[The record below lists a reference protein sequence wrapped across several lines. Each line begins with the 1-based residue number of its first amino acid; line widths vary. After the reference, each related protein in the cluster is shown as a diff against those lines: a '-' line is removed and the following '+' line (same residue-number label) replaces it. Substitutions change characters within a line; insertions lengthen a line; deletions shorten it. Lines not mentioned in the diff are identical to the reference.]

1 MLNPIT
7 ALEAIIV
14 NRMLKNFE
22 IDKKRDML
30 YPDLACYQMNI
41 AEMASRAVEDGA
53 DEDLLPSW
61 SKFAAEPL
69 KGKGFFTYM
78 LQALFDGK
86 HDALEL
92 DVEFQVGEI
101 AERRVAMMFIASA
114 NNDNLMKTAQIADRA
129 LPGYTVIT
137 LCGHKENRINGQ
149 RVTNRNSQ
157 QLVNEIIEQDE
168 TNVLVL
174 SNQMA
179 ARSFSIPEITELYL
193 AYDNGDNGATIQK
206 MSRTLTPSNSSSKV
220 GRVFSLS
227 FDPNRDDKFDSMI
240 MEAALKVKKKD
251 EDIVSAMR
259 RVLRS
264 IDIFRSSE
272 DGAELFDEAEFI
284 KQSMARNGLSR
295 VMGKVADVSSIPAEV
310 CVALSSG
317 NIDVARM
324 AKVMKSSKGRT
335 FAEKR
340 DPKNKNKR
348 DLSHEKMMAKVRE
361 MITTIVENMDV
372 LVLGTGETNVQNAF
386 ISVEKN
392 GYEDAVADRFGV
404 DYETIKFVFD
414 TGIIK
419 QDWVDIRMQGEVS

>member
-1 MLNPIT
+1 
-7 ALEAIIV
+7 
-14 NRMLKNFE
+14 MLKNFV
-22 IDKKRDML
+22 IDTSRDRL

-61 SKFAAEPL
+61 SKFAADPL

-92 DVEFQVGEI
+92 DVEYQVGEI
-101 AERRVAMMFIASA
+101 ADRRVAMMFIASA

-129 LPGYTVIT
+129 LPGYTVVT
-137 LCGHKENRINGQ
+137 LCGHKDNRINGQ

-157 QLVNEIIEQDE
+157 QLVKEVLEQSE
-168 TNVLVL
+168 ANILIL

-206 MSRTLTPSNSSSKV
+206 MSRTLTPSKSDSKV

-240 MEAALKVKKKD
+240 MEAALKVKKSD

-264 IDIFRSSE
+264 IDIFRSTE

-295 VMGKVADVSSIPAEV
+295 VMGKVADISAIPLEV
-310 CVALSSG
+310 ATALSTG

-324 AKVMKSSKGRT
+324 TKVMASAKGKT
-335 FAEKR
+335 HSASDA
-340 DPKNKNKR
+340 DPKKKNKR

-361 MITTIVENMDV
+361 MITTIVENMDI
-372 LVLGTGETNVQNAF
+372 LIYGTGETNVQSAF
-386 ISVEKN
+386 ASIEENNLQVAVE
-392 GYEDAVADRFGV
+392 ERFGV
-404 DYETIKFVFD
+404 EWDVIKFVFN

-419 QDWVDIRMQGEVS
+419 QEWIDIRMQVA

>member
-1 MLNPIT
+1 
-7 ALEAIIV
+7 
-14 NRMLKNFE
+14 MLKQFE
-22 IDKKRDML
+22 IDTDRDRL

-41 AEMASRAVEDGA
+41 AEMAARAVEDEA
-53 DEDLLPSW
+53 DEELLPSW

-69 KGKGFFTYM
+69 KAKGFFTYM

-92 DVEFQVGEI
+92 DVEYQVGEI
-101 AERRVAMMFIASA
+101 ADRRVAMMFIASA
-114 NNDNLMKTAQIADRA
+114 NNENLMKTAQIADRA

-137 LCGHKENRINGQ
+137 LCGHKDNRINGQ

-157 QLVNEIIEQDE
+157 QLVNEIIEQDD
-168 TNVLVL
+168 NNILIL

-206 MSRTLTPSNSSSKV
+206 MSRTLTPSKSDSKV

-240 MEAALKVKKKD
+240 MEAALKVKKSD

-264 IDIFRSSE
+264 IDIFRATE
-272 DGAELFDEAEFI
+272 EGAELFDEAEFI

-295 VMGKVADVSSIPAEV
+295 VMGKVADVSSIPMEV
-310 CVALSSG
+310 AGSLASG

-324 AKVMKSSKGRT
+324 TKVMKSAKGRT
-335 FAEKR
+335 YAEKA
-340 DPKNKNKR
+340 DPKQKNKR

-361 MITTIVENMDV
+361 MITTIIENMDIIIF
-372 LVLGTGETNVQNAF
+372 GTGKTNVESALAA
-386 ISVEKN
+386 IEKN
-392 GYEDAVADRFGV
+392 NLQVAVEERFGV

-414 TGIIK
+414 TGIVK
-419 QDWVDIRMQGEVS
+419 QDWIDIRMQTASY

>member
-1 MLNPIT
+1 
-7 ALEAIIV
+7 
-14 NRMLKNFE
+14 MLKNFE
-22 IDKKRDML
+22 IDKNRDTL
-30 YPDLACYQMNI
+30 YPDLACYQMDI
-41 AEMASRAVEDGA
+41 ATMASRAVEDGA
-53 DEDLLPSW
+53 DEELLPSW
-61 SKFAAEPL
+61 SKFATDPM
-69 KGKGFFTYM
+69 KSKGFFTYM

-92 DVEFQVGEI
+92 DVEYQVGEI
-101 AERRVAMMFIASA
+101 ADRRVAMMFIASA
-114 NNDNLMKTAQIADRA
+114 NNENLMKTAQIADRA

-157 QLVNEIIEQDE
+157 QLVNEIIEESE

-193 AYDNGDNGATIQK
+193 AYDNGDNGATVQK

-240 MEAALKVKKKD
+240 MEAALKVKKED

-259 RVLRS
+259 RVLQS
-264 IDIFRSSE
+264 IDIFRSSQ
-272 DGAELFDEAEFI
+272 DGAKLFDEAEFI

-295 VMGKVADVSSIPAEV
+295 VMGKVADISSIPTEV
-310 CVALSSG
+310 AISLSEG
-317 NIDVARM
+317 TIDVARM
-324 AKVMKSSKGRT
+324 TKVMKSSKGKT
-335 FAEKR
+335 YAEKAER
-340 DPKNKNKR
+340 KKNNKR
-348 DLSHEKMMAKVRE
+348 DLSHEKMIARVRE
-361 MITTIVENMDV
+361 MITTIVENMDIIIF
-372 LVLGTGETNVQNAF
+372 GTGESNVQSALTF
-386 ISVEKN
+386 VEEN
-392 GYEDAVADRFGV
+392 NLQDAVEEQFGCEF
-404 DYETIKFVFD
+404 DLIRFVFD

-419 QDWVDIRMQGEVS
+419 QDWIDIRMQVA

>member
-1 MLNPIT
+1 
-7 ALEAIIV
+7 
-14 NRMLKNFE
+14 
-22 IDKKRDML
+22 
-30 YPDLACYQMNI
+30 MNI

-61 SKFAAEPL
+61 SKFAADPL

-92 DVEFQVGEI
+92 DVEYQVGEI
-101 AERRVAMMFIASA
+101 ADRRVAMMFIASA

-129 LPGYTVIT
+129 LPGYTVVT
-137 LCGHKENRINGQ
+137 LCGHKDNRINGQ

-157 QLVNEIIEQDE
+157 QLVKEVLEQSE
-168 TNVLVL
+168 ANILIL

-206 MSRTLTPSNSSSKV
+206 MSRTLTPSKSDSKV

-240 MEAALKVKKKD
+240 MEAALKVKKSD

-264 IDIFRSSE
+264 IDIFRSTE

-295 VMGKVADVSSIPAEV
+295 VMGKVADISAIPLEV
-310 CVALSSG
+310 ATALSTG

-324 AKVMKSSKGRT
+324 TKVMASAKGKT
-335 FAEKR
+335 HSASDA
-340 DPKNKNKR
+340 DPKKKNKR

-361 MITTIVENMDV
+361 MITTIVENMDI
-372 LVLGTGETNVQNAF
+372 LIYGTGETNVQSAF
-386 ISVEKN
+386 ASIEENNLQVAVE
-392 GYEDAVADRFGV
+392 ERFGV
-404 DYETIKFVFD
+404 EWDVIKFVFN

-419 QDWVDIRMQGEVS
+419 QEWIDIRMQVA